1 MVPQTF
7 QRLLNSTILNSHVV
21 YPKVTG
27 RNVQQLSY
35 RIQLVEGL
43 FTEYASA
50 AEKRIVLGRQAP
62 DSTVPRLTERH
73 FLRKVAPKTEKSKP
87 QRKCVV
93 CSQHRK
99 KKTSVLLPN
108 M

>member
-1 MVPQTF
+1 MKYA
-7 QRLLNSTILNSHVV
+7 HAAEM
-21 YPKVTG
+21 
-27 RNVQQLSY
+27 RNVS
-35 RIQLVEGL
+35 GW
-43 FTEYASA
+43 
-50 AEKRIVLGRQAP
+50 QAP
-62 DSTVPRLTERH
+62 DNTVPQLTERH

-108 M
+108 MWCGPLLGRLLLAVSHAQLLR